1 MQHLVTSGRDG
12 YWLLDGGDAERV
24 GSHPVRLSER
34 ESLIRKK
41 HKNNGMLLMVMCVFV
56 CAMVARFNIADEPK
70 IYYLIHI
77 EREFV
82 CELGAG
88 FSMRCC

>member
-1 MQHLVTSGRDG
+1 
-12 YWLLDGGDAERV
+12 
-24 GSHPVRLSER
+24 
-34 ESLIRKK
+34 
-41 HKNNGMLLMVMCVFV
+41 MLLMVMCVFV

-82 CELGAG
+82 VRACVMAISWELVFLCAAV
-88 FSMRCC
+88 SEELQL